1 MSDIKVMLV
10 DDHELMRQGLRAILQ
25 MEQDIN
31 VIDEVGSGPELLN
44 KIDQGIMPDLVL
56 MDVHMPGMSGVAATQ
71 RLKTKRPNVK
81 VIGLTAVEEEET
93 AEAMRQV
100 GASCYLS
107 KTSAAS
113 ELVKTIRQIFTSDR
127 LGRDRPFVHKSA
139 NDIDKECISHDHVLE
154 TGPRRQKERL
164 TRRELEVMR
173 TLMKGYSNKEI
184 ARILVISERTVHAH
198 LSNIFAKMNVHS
210 RTEAVLVAMRDGW
223 IPVGQTY

>member
-44 KIDQGIMPDLVL
+44 KIDEGIMPDLVL

-113 ELVKTIRQIFTSDR
+113 ELVKAIHQIFTDDHLGLDPQFRRSNSDV
-127 LGRDRPFVHKSA
+127 DS
-139 NDIDKECISHDHVLE
+139 ECLDHNSFME
-154 TGPRRQKERL
+154 TGRRKKERL